1 MLPQQE
7 LQVVHESDNN
17 IHALGSLGHR
27 QIVTM
32 TLHNVFARG
41 TYPISSWLRRWVR
54 RGFHRRLCVHW
65 WTMWPLDWTSSI
77 KPHDEACWN
86 AYASSCRL

>member
-17 IHALGSLGHR
+17 IHALSSLGHR

-32 TLHNVFARG
+32 TLHNIF
-41 TYPISSWLRRWVR
+41 TP
-54 RGFHRRLCVHW
+54 
-65 WTMWPLDWTSSI
+65 
-77 KPHDEACWN
+77 
-86 AYASSCRL
+86 

>member
-1 MLPQQE
+1 MLPQQD

-32 TLHNVFARG
+32 TLHNVFAPYEELIR
-41 TYPISSWLRRWVR
+41 
-54 RGFHRRLCVHW
+54 
-65 WTMWPLDWTSSI
+65 
-77 KPHDEACWN
+77 
-86 AYASSCRL
+86 